1 MYLNDYNLPM
11 YTVLRSSLFDAW
23 LSNLRDGRAHARIAS
38 RIKTVQRGSLGDYKS
53 LDGGLF
59 ELRIDYGPGY
69 RVYFTRKEDLII
81 LLLIG
86 GAKSSQKRDIT
97 RARAMMEE

>member
-1 MYLNDYNLPM
+1 MLGFPTSGMEGHTL
-11 YTVLRSSLFDAW
+11 
-23 LSNLRDGRAHARIAS
+23 GAS

-69 RVYFTRKEDLII
+69 RVYFTRKEDVII

-86 GAKSSQKRDIT
+86 GDKSSQKRDIA

>member
-1 MYLNDYNLPM
+1 M

-23 LSNLRDGRAHARIAS
+23 LSNLRDGRAHARIAN
-38 RIKTVQRGSLGDYKS
+38 RIKTIQRGSLGDYKS

-86 GAKSSQKRDIT
+86 GDKSSQKRDIT